1 MLITANNCYD
11 FIAFLFLHIFF
22 PLCLIMVFLA
32 SIYLSQIQPQTH
44 LSYINLFSIQPNTLG
59 VHRFW
64 FEKKKIS
71 LETPGL
77 VCSRLGTLKAT
88 LWSFGGTSFP
98 QNTSYFLYRRLLFR
112 LIPQILR
119 LSFPSLHPLMLVQC
133 FNRVMQSK
141 QIACDLKVLKYPL
154 PPSRLAVWRQNS
166 CLGITFPSDF

>member
-1 MLITANNCYD
+1 MSGRCGCNPTHSSPITCVCTTFPSPCSHDAKKQTWLAQHTVSTRLLLCKCSSQQTT
-11 FIAFLFLHIFF
+11 AMTLLLFYSCTFFF

-64 FEKKKIS
+64 FEKKIS

-88 LWSFGGTSFP
+88 LWSFGE
-98 QNTSYFLYRRLLFR
+98 LLF
-112 LIPQILR
+112 LKILHISST
-119 LSFPSLHPLMLVQC
+119 LGFCSGWFP
-133 FNRVMQSK
+133 R
-141 QIACDLKVLKYPL
+141 Y
-154 PPSRLAVWRQNS
+154 
-166 CLGITFPSDF
+166 